1 MNTHAQQWE
10 NDKDKTGGFFVCFF
24 HMRFT
29 FLPRVSS
36 FLLLPTLHPQN
47 NTEHGLVV
55 QRALEGLQPIKGSSA
70 TLCGTAAHKTKWY
83 VCNLAQCLLT
93 SSYSLILAT
102 AGGKGAAWRRSG
114 SSHQGHF
121 IITPYQSTTTS
132 LTPIASSIGCY
143 KMSGAPTPF
152 PLPLYWESIHW
163 ELIHVSVPCPLF
175 HYPGECK
182 AT

>member
-1 MNTHAQQWE
+1 MPSSE
-10 NDKDKTGGFFVCFF
+10 KTIKRKLGFFVCFF

-29 FLPRVSS
+29 LLPGVPS
-36 FLLLPTLHPQN
+36 FLLLLTLHPQN

-55 QRALEGLQPIKGSSA
+55 QRERIDLEGLQPIKGSSA

-93 SSYSLILAT
+93 SSCSLILAT

-114 SSHQGHF
+114 SLHQGHF
-121 IITPYQSTTTS
+121 IITLYQSTTTS

-143 KMSGAPTPF
+143 KCQ
-152 PLPLYWESIHW
+152 E
-163 ELIHVSVPCPLF
+163 CPP
-175 HYPGECK
+175 HSHCPYTENQSTGS
-182 AT
+182 